1 MRKFKFVL
9 MAFMALMTAVSFTAC
24 SDDDDPVDPINPDP
38 VTPEEEVSDYR
49 FELYVCPVKHGGM
62 SMNKNGTFVR
72 SVASLAA
79 DQPMVQFTSKGYE
92 LTSKYTMESITRGAY
107 HYQVPETGDSFVKF
121 RFDVDANG
129 DEYVADEVRVP
140 QAGMKEVE
148 VNGEKITPTF
158 SGRKYTHAWIDNGKT
173 LVLMGTNGDKTLV
186 YWVKLNEENMQ
197 IIDNGVLDLTIP
209 EGYTTLSTSGI
220 LTYREKSGDLI
231 YFFVAKNSKGMTDA
245 EQSKLCIAVIPD
257 PSTMKVSKVNEV
269 DSSLA
274 LESTASAYGELM
286 QNTVMYDES
295 GNLYLAGLLKDNGI
309 EYGSLLRMN
318 AGDTNFEAGYNALP
332 NPEGKLHTIQYLGNG
347 KALAYM
353 RNHTAEI
360 ASGVKPT
367 AIDAVN
373 NFYTIID
380 LNSKTRERVKYNG
393 TDLPYCSGRFS
404 QRTAVVA
411 GKAYIGIADQTAL
424 TAGVYIYDIATGA
437 VEEGVKLESGFCFD
451 IIRAMKV
458 K

>member
-9 MAFMALMTAVSFTAC
+9 LAFMALMTAVSFTAC
-24 SDDDDPVDPINPDP
+24 SDDDDPVVNPEPDPDP
-38 VTPEEEVSDYR
+38 VEEVSDYR

-72 SVASLAA
+72 SVASLTA

-92 LTSKYTMESITRGAY
+92 LTSKYTMESITKGAY
-107 HYQVPETGDSFVKF
+107 HYQVPETGDAFVKF

-231 YFFVAKNSKGMTDA
+231 YFFIAKNAKGMTDA
-245 EQSKLCIAVIPD
+245 EQSKLCIAVISD
-257 PSTMKVSKVNEV
+257 PSTMKVSKINEV

-295 GNLYLAGLLKDNGI
+295 GNLYLAGLLKDDGI

-404 QRTAVVA
+404 QRSAVVA